1 MIRSLAPDELEWF
14 IASYYDF
21 LGHSDPRHFARRT
34 VRTMQ
39 NAAHHLE
46 SEAERSF
53 ILFAEGD
60 VPLAGAH
67 IIAPESEDDDQNLY
81 LSNIWFKR
89 DAQDLRTLLNKLLRK
104 FDHEAVHCPL
114 YNFSEARLER
124 VEPIFESLGFKL
136 RHAYDLEFEL
146 SELPPLGTPLVLEA
160 WSDESDA
167 LFQEVFKKAEGSE
180 PSDGFWAWLKRWRG
194 PFRPNLWFL
203 ASETLDQEPVG
214 YAFYGVYRDG
224 VDGVYYLTAAGVLA
238 EYRDSSD
245 MLKRLMISSMHELA
259 ARSPFGLIQTLVTQQ
274 DPKLIEIL
282 ESLGFRRRDA
292 YPAFIKR
299 PE

>member
-21 LGHSDPRHFARRT
+21 LGHSDPRHFARRAM
-34 VRTMQ
+34 RTMHSAPHQ
-39 NAAHHLE
+39 ME
-46 SEAERSF
+46 QEAERSF
-53 ILFAEGD
+53 ILFTEGD

-67 IIAPESEDDDQNLY
+67 IIAPEPDDDDQNLY
-81 LSNIWFKR
+81 LSNIWFNGE
-89 DAQDLRTLLNKLLRK
+89 AQNLKILLEQLFHK

-114 YNFSEARLER
+114 YNFSQARLER
-124 VEPIFESLGFKL
+124 VKPVFEALGFTL

-146 SELPPLGTPLVLEA
+146 SELPPLGTPLILEA
-160 WSDESDA
+160 WSEENDTV
-167 LFQEVFKKAEGSE
+167 FQEAFKQAEGAE
-180 PSDGFWAWLKRWRG
+180 PSDAFWAWLKRWRG
-194 PFRPNLWFL
+194 PFRPNLWFV
-203 ASETLDQEPVG
+203 ASEALDQPVG
-214 YAFYGVYRDG
+214 YAFYGQYRDG

-238 EYRDSSD
+238 EHRSSSE
-245 MLKRLMISSMHELA
+245 MLKRLVISSMHELA
-259 ARSPFGLIQTLVTQQ
+259 TRSPFGRLQTLVTQQ

-282 ESLGFRRRDA
+282 ESVGFRRRDA

>member
-21 LGHSDPRHFARRT
+21 LGHSDPRHFARRA
-34 VRTMQ
+34 VRSMQ
-39 NAAHHLE
+39 SAPHHIE
-46 SEAERSF
+46 QEAERSF
-53 ILFAEGD
+53 ILFSKGD

-67 IIAPESEDDDQNLY
+67 IIAPEPEDDDQNLY

-89 DAQDLRTLLNKLLRK
+89 DAEDLQTLLEKLFHK
-104 FDHEAVHCPL
+104 FDHEAAHCPL
-114 YNFSEARLER
+114 YNFSAARLER
-124 VEPIFESLGFKL
+124 VTPVFEALGFTL

-160 WSDESDA
+160 WNEESDA
-167 LFQEVFKKAEGSE
+167 MFQEVYKEAEGQE

-203 ASETLDQEPVG
+203 GSETLDQEPVG
-214 YAFYGVYRDG
+214 YAFYGMYRDG
-224 VDGVYYLTAAGVLA
+224 VDGVYYLTVAGVLA
-238 EYRDSSD
+238 EHRDSAD

-259 ARSPFGLIQTLVTQQ
+259 TRSPFGRLQTLVTQQ
-274 DPKLIEIL
+274 DPKLIDIL